1 MGGICNSARND
12 DKQESLRRQKNTIE
26 VEGDIR
32 IDNDI
37 IVNKVDGV
45 PGENYDIKKK
55 LGEGSYGVVWKVE
68 HRQTGLTRA
77 MKKIIKN
84 QKSRNDSES
93 EILNEINIL
102 KKMDHPNIV
111 KIFEFYNSP
120 EGYYLITEFCQDGE
134 LFNEIVDNAPFP
146 EPIAANIMYQIFSAV
161 NYCHSMNIIHRDLK
175 PENILIEKKEGKKYS
190 IKIIDFG
197 TAKLYE
203 KNKSEKKVIGS
214 SYYIAPE
221 VLTESYN
228 QMCDLWSCGIIL
240 YILLSGK
247 APFSGKTDSIILEK
261 IKIGK
266 YNMAIKPFENVSSE
280 VKDFIQCLLQKSPNK
295 RITAQKALEHPWF
308 KKYDIKSDVIET
320 NVDRIKKSLD
330 NINKYN
336 PELKLQQ
343 VVIAYLVH
351 NIPQLQIIK
360 DAYKIFLTYDDNMD
374 GKITKKEMAKVF
386 KTVLKMKETDWE
398 VDNIFKKLDNDN
410 NGYIEYEEFVRA
422 SIDKEIF
429 VNDEIML
436 FAFKFFDKD
445 GSGEITI
452 DELKTVFCIGKD
464 KNREVSEKLLVDL
477 VDKIDTDGNKVIS
490 YKEFK
495 DMMKKIIHDGGSGE
509 LGPHNDGV

>member
-1 MGGICNSARND
+1 MGDLCSKVSKGEKTD
-12 DKQESLRRQKNTIE
+12 ELRRQKNTIQNE
-26 VEGDIR
+26 DDIQ
-32 IDNDI
+32 INNDL
-37 IVNKVDGV
+37 IVNKIEGA
-45 PGENYDIKKK
+45 PSEYYDIKKK

-68 HRQTGLTRA
+68 HKQTGLTRA

-84 QKSRNDSES
+84 PRAKSES
-93 EILNEINIL
+93 DKEILNEIDIL

-111 KIFEFYNSP
+111 KIFEFYNTP
-120 EGYYLITEFCQDGE
+120 DGYYLITEFCPDGE
-134 LFNEIVDNAPFP
+134 LFNEILENAPFP

-175 PENILIEKKEGKKYS
+175 PENILIEKKEGKNFN

-197 TAKLYE
+197 TAKIYE

-221 VLTESYN
+221 VLTENYN

-247 APFSGKTDSIILEK
+247 APFSGKSDSIIIEK

-266 YNMAIKPFENVSSE
+266 YDMNIKHFENISSE
-280 VKDFIQCLLQKSPNK
+280 VKDLIVNLLQKTVSK
-295 RITAQKALEHPWF
+295 RLTAQKALDHAWF
-308 KKYDIKSDVIET
+308 KKLKTKSNIIET
-320 NVDRIKKSLD
+320 GVEKIQKSLENIKKY
-330 NINKYN
+330 K

-360 DAYKIFLTYDDNMD
+360 DAYKIFLTYDENMD
-374 GKITKKEMAKVF
+374 GKITKKEMVKVF
-386 KTVLKMKETDWE
+386 KNILKLNTKVDEE

-429 VNDEIML
+429 TKEEIL
-436 FAFKFFDKD
+436 QFAFKFFDKD
-445 GSGEITI
+445 DSGEITVE
-452 DELKTVFCIGKD
+452 ELKAVFCIGKD
-464 KNREVSEKLLVDL
+464 KNREISEKVLD
-477 VDKIDTDGNKVIS
+477 DIITKIDTDGDKVIS
-490 YKEFK
+490 YQEFK
-495 DMMKKIIHDGGSGE
+495 DMMKKIISD
-509 LGPHNDGV
+509 